1 MDTPEMS
8 TPPDVAVEEMTRA
21 AALGCDQP
29 PIKKVCVEI
38 DAPELIT
45 RGQSVC
51 ELYER
56 YKMTSGGD
64 IAVEVRQE
72 YNQAMQNIFRCLNP
86 INDAAEKT
94 WPKLNMD
101 HLLDAEKA

>member
-1 MDTPEMS
+1 MS
-8 TPPDVAVEEMTRA
+8 TPADVAAEEMTRA
-21 AALGCDQP
+21 AALGCDQQP
-29 PIKKVCVEI
+29 TQKVCVEI
-38 DAPELIT
+38 DASALIK
-45 RGQSVC
+45 RGQGVC
-51 ELYER
+51 ELYEM

-72 YNQAMQNIFRCLNP
+72 YNQAMQDIFRCLNP

-94 WPKLNMD
+94 GAKLNMD